1 MVHLIRI
8 TTAYL
13 NQLTFRGKHSL
24 TDHGISDSLELGLIE
39 QSLQTLLGR
48 FIFPLLLVLGDW
60 LMASEPQL
68 DEETGSLKQA

>member
-1 MVHLIRI
+1 M
-8 TTAYL
+8 

-39 QSLQTLLGR
+39 KSLQTLLGGR

-60 LMASEPQL
+60 FMTAKPQL
-68 DEETGSLKQA
+68 DEETGSLKQAELTSLN